1 MDLLAEAHSSGS
13 SRSEKNGVQNAR
25 LHGGFS
31 KKLEALQDI
40 AVPRIEETLIDN
52 DPDPFHAPL
61 PSNEEPQ
68 SVSAS
73 DAAFLGPSVV
83 EQTELSVIVEGD
95 EPAES
100 SHNSIQLP
108 RHGAGTEPAL
118 SPSPGTEPPIGSTNV
133 RLNGERSAKSD
144 RGSAKHDSVS
154 STDSFHSANVSL
166 PTTTKVL
173 SDAEV
178 PPKSPSPAIATPPAV
193 AQSGA
198 ASTRVENMTE
208 PLPEIPPWH
217 PPSTYSG
224 EAVTEPL
231 PSIPPEHTAPLRD
244 VEARSPKELTHKKS
258 SNFLPNL
265 PAPIPARKSMRTL
278 KEPPT
283 TVVINTVTPGTALGG
298 KRSSWLIRAREA
310 KAMEDTTKKI
320 GSLGVTTLGTMTVAS
335 TTTTAPR
342 GSGTLKRKSEERSN
356 DAPTGRIKGDG
367 ERHKA
372 AKLSDGDAAPTRI
385 DARNAWNEDSTE
397 QTGGK
402 TAGSHDQLPF
412 AVFGLVEQLI
422 PGHEE
427 PDGILNRLKKTV
439 EGLGA
444 RVGKSMGK
452 SLGGPSAAT
461 LLAQAR
467 AAAEARVVKREIAA
481 GSVDVAESSPTAAK
495 TGPSDGRAYTA
506 DHSRLS
512 ISDLASTQDKIANQV
527 PRRLPSLPVFQ
538 PQLPPAATFPK
549 ANKTSTSTTPP
560 DSPPQS
566 RPAISTHATHLIF
579 RGSPVFVPP
588 PKNAMPPTR
597 KEVSAKPLP
606 TFSFV
611 PPSGPIMA
619 AAPII
624 PLSRALSAQTTLES
638 VASEP
643 VFDTSDDKPAWMP
656 TTQDSEYSSVYDSQP
671 HAMPDSQ
678 YHDKNNL
685 EDDDDSWPLDEKGPI
700 WTFPTADD
708 DDTWSDMNSVA
719 PDVEPDVA
727 GANQEQAVDDCL
739 PPSSQDVAGAF
750 KSHPDQ
756 DYEDEYLGL
765 DESDMEDIAIEA
777 GTSSVNLVDVCPKFD
792 AFGVVNSNYR
802 VPP

>member
-1 MDLLAEAHSSGS
+1 MDLLAEAHNSGTI
-13 SRSEKNGVQNAR
+13 RSEKDGAQNAR
-25 LHGGFS
+25 LNGGFS

-40 AVPRIEETLIDN
+40 VVPHIQETLIDN
-52 DPDPFHAPL
+52 DPDPFHAQL
-61 PSNEEPQ
+61 PSNEVPQ

-73 DAAFLGPSVV
+73 DAASLGPSLV

-95 EPAES
+95 ELAEC
-100 SHNSIQLP
+100 SHNSIQFS
-108 RHGAGTEPAL
+108 RHGAGTEPVL
-118 SPSPGTEPPIGSTNV
+118 SPSPSTEPPTYV
-133 RLNGERSAKSD
+133 RLNGDRSAKSN

-154 STDSFHSANVSL
+154 STDSFHSANFSL
-166 PTTTKVL
+166 PATTKVL

-178 PPKSPSPAIATPPAV
+178 SPNPPSPAIATPPAV

-217 PPSTYSG
+217 PPSTRLD

-231 PSIPPEHTAPLRD
+231 PSISPEHTSPLRD

-258 SNFLPNL
+258 ANLLPNL

-298 KRSSWLIRAREA
+298 KRSSWLIKAREA
-310 KAMEDTTKKI
+310 KAMEDTKKI
-320 GSLGVTTLGTMTVAS
+320 GSLGVTTLGTMTLAS
-335 TTTTAPR
+335 TTTTALG
-342 GSGTLKRKSEERSN
+342 GSGTLKRKSEESSN
-356 DAPTGRIKGDG
+356 DAATGRINDDG

-372 AKLSDGDAAPTRI
+372 AKLSDGDAAPTI
-385 DARNAWNEDSTE
+385 IEARNARKVDSTE
-397 QTGGK
+397 QTGGN
-402 TAGSHDQLPF
+402 TAGSYDQLPL

-461 LLAQAR
+461 LLAEAR
-467 AAAEARVVKREIAA
+467 AAAEARVVKRAIAA
-481 GSVDVAESSPTAAK
+481 GSVDVAESSSTAAE
-495 TGPSDGRAYTA
+495 TLPSDGRAHTA

-512 ISDLASTQDKIANQV
+512 ISDLASTQDKVANRV
-527 PRRLPSLPVFQ
+527 HRRLPSPPVFQ
-538 PQLPPAATFPK
+538 PQLPPLATLSRP
-549 ANKTSTSTTPP
+549 NKTSTSTTPP

-566 RPAISTHATHLIF
+566 RPAISTHAAHLIF

-588 PKNAMPPTR
+588 PKNAIPPTR

-624 PLSRALSAQTTLES
+624 PPSRTLSAQTTLES

-643 VFDTSDDKPAWMP
+643 VFDSNDDMPAWMP

-727 GANQEQAVDDCL
+727 DANQDQAVEDYL
-739 PPSSQDVAGAF
+739 PPSSQDIPGAF
-750 KSHPDQ
+750 KSHPNK

-765 DESDMEDIAIEA
+765 DESDMEEMAIEA
-777 GTSSVNLVDVCPKFD
+777 GTSAVKLVDVCWKFD
-792 AFGVVNSNYR
+792 AFGVVNPNYR